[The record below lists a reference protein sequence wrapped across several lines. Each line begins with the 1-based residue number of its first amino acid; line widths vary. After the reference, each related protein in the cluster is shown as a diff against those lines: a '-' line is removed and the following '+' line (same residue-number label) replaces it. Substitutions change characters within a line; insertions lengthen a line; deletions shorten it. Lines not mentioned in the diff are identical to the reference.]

1 MMAEFIFFWKDVS
14 FSIFFHFFLIEESY
28 AGNDKVHFITEYIC
42 IPLDLYHSSNR
53 AHCFILYLVETIE
66 YK

>member
-28 AGNDKVHFITEYIC
+28 AGNDKVHFIKQNTYTS
-42 IPLDLYHSSNR
+42 LL
-53 AHCFILYLVETIE
+53 ETR
-66 YK
+66 